1 MSGQGNSP
9 DSTGGVYYAV
19 KGATTATAITGNDT
33 SSGASSQDTRMIT
46 VHNGQLYVSVD
57 SKEGSGSNRDF
68 VGTLGAADS
77 LPTSLANGGTGPASL
92 SGFPNK
98 GQLTVTAATAN
109 GINTVGSQV
118 NLSPENY
125 FFANDSTLYVADSG
139 DGKQTSASSNAGD
152 GGLQKWVNSKADGSG
167 SWSLEYTLSSGLD
180 LVNAHTTNAGTT
192 GLLGLTGKVVG
203 NGVELFATNYTVGD
217 TDPTYLYGITD
228 ALNGTSGSGES
239 FTMLEAAP
247 EDTNFKGVSFAP
259 VPLPAGLPML
269 LGGLAVLGL
278 ALVRRPGATAVAG

>member
-1 MSGQGNSP
+1 M
-9 DSTGGVYYAV
+9 
-19 KGATTATAITGNDT
+19 
-33 SSGASSQDTRMIT
+33 
-46 VHNGQLYVSVD
+46 
-57 SKEGSGSNRDF
+57 
-68 VGTLGAADS
+68 
-77 LPTSLANGGTGPASL
+77 
-92 SGFPNK
+92 
-98 GQLTVTAATAN
+98 
-109 GINTVGSQV
+109 GSQV

-228 ALNGTSGSGES
+228 ALNGTGGSGES